1 MLKSKNIMFLSL
13 LSISAS
19 LVSCGNNNA
28 PAPFSP
34 EYVENYLETCYGTDF
49 TYTGEFSSDDAAL
62 EAYTFKDSS
71 GIETVV
77 RKGSREV
84 VIGAKY
90 SVTDCYECSKFLADE
105 EVRKKLDDSGFEY
118 TFKDWYGIESGIYM
132 SVRSYDDITKATNV
146 LYDIADKCIFT
157 ENDKAADFNSG
168 DYKFSGMAMHIEL
181 TDAEGDT
188 LYYIN
193 VPSVKKGEF
202 PYIKSKPELVTEAQD
217 KYNNNAEMR
226 KSLGRK

>member
-1 MLKSKNIMFLSL
+1 MFLSL

-71 GIETVV
+71 G
-77 RKGSREV
+77 
-84 VIGAKY
+84 
-90 SVTDCYECSKFLADE
+90 
-105 EVRKKLDDSGFEY
+105 
-118 TFKDWYGIESGIYM
+118 
-132 SVRSYDDITKATNV
+132 
-146 LYDIADKCIFT
+146 
-157 ENDKAADFNSG
+157 
-168 DYKFSGMAMHIEL
+168 MAMHIEL

-202 PYIKSKPELVTEAQD
+202 PYIKSKPELVTEAQN